1 MLSLLLSVA
10 VLGCS
15 KDGDDSSGES
25 DADTDADADTDT
37 DTDTDVDP
45 NCIVI
50 DGTVTTETGA
60 TNDQVRVQMCSS
72 ELCYVSVWEGEG
84 YKFSCL
90 YEDDYA
96 FELAPM
102 KTSPRYP
109 SPSAPVTIVT
119 GTNRTFDPVVL
130 EPFTDVY
137 ESFTA
142 GTYDF
147 DGGLS
152 IDADP
157 ADMIKGGAAVELE
170 GFLAGMVA
178 PFEWGLP
185 IDDEKLPVADQGGTL
200 VAMWYL
206 GQFDVEIANPWPF
219 TATNDY
225 GLAPGTVLDILA
237 MDYGTQAWAVG
248 GTATV
253 SKDGKMI
260 ASDAGSGIPIL
271 STLLL
276 VDPL

>member
-1 MLSLLLSVA
+1 MLSLILSLA
-10 VLGCS
+10 VLGCNG
-15 KDGDDSSGES
+15 KGDDSTGGGDS
-25 DADTDADADTDT
+25 DADTDT
-37 DTDTDVDP
+37 DTDTDTDADP
-45 NCIVI
+45 NCIAI
-50 DGTVTTETGA
+50 DGTVTTASGA

-72 ELCYVSVWEGEG
+72 ATCFASTWKDGG
-84 YKFSCL
+84 YTFPCL
-90 YEDDYA
+90 YENDYA
-96 FELAPM
+96 FELAPL

-109 SPSAPVTIVT
+109 EPSSPVTIYT
-119 GTNRTFDPVVL
+119 GKNRTFGPVVL

-137 ESFTA
+137 EDFTA

-157 ADMIKGGAAVELE
+157 AEMSGGVTGKPE

-185 IDDEKLPVADQGGTL
+185 IDDDKLPEGDQGGTL

-206 GQFDVEIANPWPF
+206 GQFDVHVTNPWPF

-225 GLAPGTVLDILA
+225 GLEPGTQLDILV
-237 MDYGTQAWAVG
+237 MDYGHQAWAMG

-276 VDPL
+276 VEPL

>member
-1 MLSLLLSVA
+1 MLSLILSLF
-10 VLGCS
+10 VLGCG
-15 KDGDDSSGES
+15 KDGDDSTGGDS
-25 DADTDADADTDT
+25 DADTDTDT

-45 NCIVI
+45 NCIVV
-50 DGTVTTETGA
+50 DGTVTTESGA
-60 TNDQVRVQMCSS
+60 ANDDVRVQMCSS
-72 ELCYVSVWEGEG
+72 VVCFPATGNSAYT
-84 YKFSCL
+84 FSCL
-90 YEDDYA
+90 YEDNYA
-96 FELAPM
+96 FELAPL

-109 SPSAPVTIVT
+109 SPSAPVTIHT
-119 GTNRTFDPVVL
+119 GKNRTFGPVVL

-137 ESFTA
+137 EKFTA

-152 IDADP
+152 IEADP
-157 ADMIKGGAAVELE
+157 ADMIAGGAAVTLD

-185 IDDEKLPVADQGGTL
+185 IDDDKLPTDDQGGTL

-206 GQFDVEIANPWPF
+206 GQFDVELANPWPF

-225 GLAPGTVLDILA
+225 GLAAGTQLDILV
-237 MDYGTQAWAVG
+237 MDYGLQAWTVG

-253 SKDGKMI
+253 SKDGTMI

>member
-1 MLSLLLSVA
+1 V
-10 VLGCS
+10 
-15 KDGDDSSGES
+15 
-25 DADTDADADTDT
+25 
-37 DTDTDVDP
+37 
-45 NCIVI
+45 
-50 DGTVTTETGA
+50 
-60 TNDQVRVQMCSS
+60 
-72 ELCYVSVWEGEG
+72 
-84 YKFSCL
+84 
-90 YEDDYA
+90 YED
-96 FELAPM
+96 
-102 KTSPRYP
+102 
-109 SPSAPVTIVT
+109 
-119 GTNRTFDPVVL
+119 
-130 EPFTDVY
+130 
-137 ESFTA
+137 FTA

-157 ADMIKGGAAVELE
+157 ADMSSPTGDPE

-185 IDDEKLPVADQGGTL
+185 IDDEKLPVDDQGGTL

-206 GQFDVEIANPWPF
+206 GQFDVDVANPWSF

-225 GLAPGTVLDILA
+225 GLAAGTVLDILV
-237 MDYGTQAWAVG
+237 MDYGSQAWAIG

-260 ASDAGSGIPIL
+260 ASDAESGIPIL